1 MKQAPQTEF
10 EKLTWKEICMRL
22 LRCFGEKNQDWL
34 HKNWHE
40 FGIDSKHGQIIVEQY
55 EQWMSDN
62 GIKIAEFR
70 KNKKE

>member
-1 MKQAPQTEF
+1 
-10 EKLTWKEICMRL
+10 MRL

-62 GIKIAEFR
+62 GIKIADFR
-70 KNKKE
+70 KNNNE

>member
-40 FGIDSKHGQIIVEQY
+40 FGIDNKH
-55 EQWMSDN
+55 D
-62 GIKIAEFR
+62 K
-70 KNKKE
+70 